1 MSSDN
6 IPINDPTV
14 ESSRDNV
21 IKKASDINPSVGT
34 TGATDTT
41 ETTEA
46 INQTSNT
53 LKNVNSIKDELCKLP
68 LDPCESEYI
77 LNSVFPLTNTL
88 YLLSTTAVNLSNSA
102 NILTLSPIVHAKK
115 SEVKNILDLV
125 YDIDEECEELFK
137 VIKKRLKVLLK

>member
-1 MSSDN
+1 MSSN
-6 IPINDPTV
+6 KISVNDSTV
-14 ESSRDNV
+14 ESSKDNV

-34 TGATDTT
+34 TGTTGST
-41 ETTEA
+41 ETNDA
-46 INQTSNT
+46 ISQTSNT

-68 LDPCESEYI
+68 LDPCENEYI

-88 YLLSTTAVNLSNSA
+88 YLLSTAAVNLANSA

-125 YDIDEECEELFK
+125 YDIDEECKDLFK
-137 VIKKRLKVLLK
+137 VVKKRLKVLAK